1 MKQGLHQLIL
11 KVYELSVS
19 QVDNNTVQLIHAKWM
34 NLGKFCVAL
43 CGILFVLYVEPN
55 RTETFIVTD
64 RMNSSISFTLVFF
77 FSFFSLTHSLLRI
90 TSFSFF
96 YTAMNVMY
104 GKLKMVHTKRKNIW
118 LRVTNVPKDDKL
130 SYVST
135 VSKSNQKSIDD

>member
-43 CGILFVLYVEPN
+43 RGILFVLYVEPN

-77 FSFFSLTHSLLRI
+77 FLLFSDSLF
-90 TSFSFF
+90 TSNYILLFLLYSDECDVWEAENGT
-96 YTAMNVMY
+96 YEKKEYM
-104 GKLKMVHTKRKNIW
+104 I
-118 LRVTNVPKDDKL
+118 
-130 SYVST
+130 
-135 VSKSNQKSIDD
+135 KSNERTKGR